1 MHSVVQRLSRNWIDS
16 TWSRRAVGAGQK
28 APNCSSRLNFS
39 LNSSPSSTKIAMK
52 QAYSL
57 RSLWWDWFMTTAELL
72 LLGIVTFILID
83 FAAGRV
89 IDYLNES
96 NKNQPLSPVASE
108 IYNSDEYAKS
118 LEYGTAKYKVE
129 LFTSVASTVVMLS
142 AIILGWFAWLDQQIR
157 DRFDNELLI
166 TVIFVGVLI
175 VISMLGSLPV
185 GYYSTFVIEEKFGF
199 NKTTK
204 KLFISDAIKGLA
216 LSLIVGLPLLALI
229 ALVYQELQSS
239 FWLVG
244 WLLVSAFSLFMFI
257 FGTRIFLPMFN
268 KLKPLPDGE
277 LRTAVEEYCQSQGFP
292 LSKLYEMDASKRS
305 TKLNAFFSGM
315 GKVKIIGLY
324 DTLIAKLTTQETV
337 AVLAHEVGHYKRKHV
352 YTMFAFSNVQT
363 LVIFGL
369 MGWLL
374 GNPNLSK
381 ALGSDTP
388 SFHLSILAFFM
399 LFTPVSTVLG
409 LINNSFSRHNEYQ
422 ADQYSI
428 DTYPGAREHMYSAL
442 KKLSV
447 ESLSNLN
454 PHPVYVA
461 VHYSHPPILDR
472 LANLQK
478 V

>member
-1 MHSVVQRLSRNWIDS
+1 ML
-16 TWSRRAVGAGQK
+16 
-28 APNCSSRLNFS
+28 CS
-39 LNSSPSSTKIAMK
+39 
-52 QAYSL
+52 
-57 RSLWWDWFMTTAELL
+57 MTTAELL
-72 LLGIVTFILID
+72 LLGIVSFILID

-89 IDYLNES
+89 IDYLNER
-96 NKNQPLSPVASE
+96 NKNQPLSPIAAE
-108 IYNSDEYAKS
+108 IYNADEYAKS
-118 LEYGTAKYKVE
+118 MEYGTAKYKVE
-129 LFTSVASTVVMLS
+129 LLTSVVSTVVMLS
-142 AIILGWFAWLDQQIR
+142 AIILGWFAWLDEIIR
-157 DRFDNELLI
+157 ERFSNDIAI
-166 TVIFVGVLI
+166 TVVFVGVLI
-175 VISMLGSLPV
+175 AVSMIGSLPV
-185 GYYSTFVIEEKFGF
+185 GYYSTFVIEEKYGF

-204 KLFISDAIKGLA
+204 KLFVTDAIKNLV
-216 LSLIVGLPLLALI
+216 LSLAIGLPLLALI
-229 ALVYQELQSS
+229 ALVYQELQST

-244 WLLVSAFSLFMFI
+244 WLLVSAFSLFMFV
-257 FGTRIFLPMFN
+257 FGARIFLPMFN
-268 KLKPLPDGE
+268 KLKPLPEGE
-277 LRTAVEEYCQSQGFP
+277 LRTEVEEYCQSQGFP

-324 DTLIAKLTTQETV
+324 DTLIEKLTTKETV

-363 LVIFGL
+363 LVIFAL

-374 GNPNLSK
+374 SNPNLSK
-381 ALGSDTP
+381 ALGSDIP
-388 SFHLSILAFFM
+388 SFHLAILAFFL

-428 DTYPGAREHMYSAL
+428 DTYPGAREHMYTAF
-442 KKLSV
+442 KKLSF

-472 LANLQK
+472 LANLK
-478 V
+478 K

>member
-1 MHSVVQRLSRNWIDS
+1 MS
-16 TWSRRAVGAGQK
+16 TSDWLLIGI
-28 APNCSSRLNFS
+28 
-39 LNSSPSSTKIAMK
+39 IAF
-52 QAYSL
+52 L
-57 RSLWWDWFMTTAELL
+57 
-72 LLGIVTFILID
+72 LID
-83 FAAGRV
+83 FTAGSV
-89 IDYLNES
+89 ISFLNEKS
-96 NKNQPLSPVASE
+96 ANTPLSTEASQ
-108 IYNSDEYAKS
+108 IYNADEYKKS
-118 LEYGTAKYKVE
+118 LAYGTAKYKVE
-129 LFTSVASTVVMLS
+129 SLTSLVSTVIFLT
-142 AIILGWFAWLDQQIR
+142 AIMLGWFAWLDDQIR
-157 DRFDNELLI
+157 DRISNNLLV
-166 TVIFVGVLI
+166 TVTFVGVLI
-175 VISMLGSLPV
+175 IVSMIGNLPIS
-185 GYYSTFVIEEKFGF
+185 YYSTFVIEEKFGF

-204 KLFISDAIKGLA
+204 KLFATDAIKGLV
-216 LSLIVGLPLLALI
+216 LSLAIGLPLLYLI
-229 ALVYQELQSS
+229 ALIYQELESS

-244 WLLVSAFSLFMFI
+244 WLLVSVVSLFMFI

-277 LRTAVEEYCQSQGFP
+277 LRTEVEAYCQTQGFP

-315 GKVKIIGLY
+315 GRVKIIGLY
-324 DTLIAKLTTQETV
+324 DTLIEKLTTKETV

-363 LVIFGL
+363 LVIFAL
-369 MGWLL
+369 LGWLL

-381 ALGSDTP
+381 ALGSETP
-388 SFHLSILAFFM
+388 SFHLSIIAFFL
-399 LFTPVSTVLG
+399 LFTPVSTLLA
-409 LINNSFSRHNEYQ
+409 LINNTFSRHNEYQ

-472 LANLQK
+472 LANLK
-478 V
+478 K

>member
-1 MHSVVQRLSRNWIDS
+1 MS
-16 TWSRRAVGAGQK
+16 TSEW
-28 APNCSSRLNFS
+28 
-39 LNSSPSSTKIAMK
+39 
-52 QAYSL
+52 
-57 RSLWWDWFMTTAELL
+57 L
-72 LLGIVTFILID
+72 LLGIVTFILVD
-83 FAAGRV
+83 FAAARV
-89 IDYLNES
+89 IDFLNES
-96 NKNQPLSPVASE
+96 NKNVALTGVAAE
-108 IYNSDEYAKS
+108 IYNPDEYAKS

-129 LFTSVASTVVMLS
+129 MLTSVITTVVMLS
-142 AIILGWFAWLDQQIR
+142 AIILGWFAWLDQVIR
-157 DRFDNELLI
+157 DRFSNDLGV
-166 TVIFVGVLI
+166 TVIFFGVLI
-175 VISMLGSLPV
+175 VVSMIGTLPV
-185 GYYSTFVIEEKFGF
+185 SYYSTFVIEEKFGF

-204 KLFISDAIKGLA
+204 KLFVMDTIKQLLLSVA
-216 LSLIVGLPLLALI
+216 LGLPVIALI
-229 ALVYQELQSS
+229 AWIYQNLEST

-244 WLLVSAFSLFMFI
+244 WLAVSAITLFMFV

-268 KLKPLPDGE
+268 KLKPLPEGE
-277 LRTAVEEYCQSQGFP
+277 LRSEVEAYCKSQGFP
-292 LSKLYEMDASKRS
+292 LSKLWEMDASKRS

-324 DTLIAKLTTQETV
+324 DTLIEKLTTKETV

-363 LVIFGL
+363 LVIFSL

-374 GNPNLSK
+374 SNPNLSK
-381 ALGSDTP
+381 ALGSDSETP
-388 SFHLSILAFFM
+388 IFHLSMIAFVM
-399 LFTPVSTVLG
+399 LFSPVSTVLG
-409 LINNSFSRHNEYQ
+409 LINNSFSRRNEYQ

>member
-1 MHSVVQRLSRNWIDS
+1 MS
-16 TWSRRAVGAGQK
+16 TSD
-28 APNCSSRLNFS
+28 F
-39 LNSSPSSTKIAMK
+39 
-52 QAYSL
+52 
-57 RSLWWDWFMTTAELL
+57 LL
-72 LLGIVTFILID
+72 LSIVAFVLID
-83 FAAGRV
+83 FAAGMV
-89 IDYLNES
+89 INFFNEQS
-96 NKNQPLSPVASE
+96 KNVPMSPEAAQ
-108 IYNSDEYAKS
+108 IYDLVEYERS
-118 LEYGTAKYKVE
+118 IEYGTAKYKLE
-129 LFTSVASTVVMLS
+129 MISTVVS
-142 AIILGWFAWLDQQIR
+142 TAIILVAIIAGWFARLDSMIR
-157 DRFDNELLI
+157 EHVSNNMVVTLVFIGILI
-166 TVIFVGVLI
+166 LVGGI
-175 VISMLGSLPV
+175 GSIP
-185 GYYSTFVIEEKFGF
+185 GNYYSTFVIEERFGF

-204 KLFISDAIKGLA
+204 KLFVLDSIKQLL
-216 LSLIVGLPLLALI
+216 LSIVLGLPILF
-229 ALVYQELQSS
+229 LVATIYQELEGS
-239 FWLVG
+239 FWVVG
-244 WLLVSAFSLFMFI
+244 WFAVSVISLFMFI

-268 KLKPLPDGE
+268 KLKPLPAGE
-277 LRTAVEEYCQSQGFP
+277 LRDEIEMYCQSQGFP

-315 GKVKIIGLY
+315 GRVKIIGLF
-324 DTLIAKLTTQETV
+324 DTLIEKLTIKEVV

-363 LVIFGL
+363 LVIFSL

-374 GNPNLSK
+374 SNPNLSK

-388 SFHLSILAFFM
+388 SFHLSMIAFFM

-409 LINNSFSRHNEYQ
+409 LINNSFSRYNEYQ

-478 V
+478 